1 MNEKKPLFSIATP
14 CWNSVDTI
22 ERTIKSIL
30 EQDFKDYEY
39 IIVDGGSTD
48 GTLDI
53 VKKYEPL
60 FEGRMH
66 WKSEPD
72 KGLYDA
78 FNKGVQRSHGVY
90 CWNIN
95 ADDYLEPDA
104 LLKLADFI
112 NKNNLEDNLP
122 VISGILNFVS
132 RDGKKIFFTTKSD
145 KNLAKISYER
155 DYMGVPH
162 PATLVPKEI
171 YDKLGC
177 FDIKYKIMGDADWF
191 HRVYKAGE
199 HFVFADF
206 TITNMADGGISNLFN
221 YKQCLKDRLYYY
233 KKFYNNP
240 IERLFRLSLWTVS
253 FYKQKFEHIFMN
265 IAIQ

>member
-1 MNEKKPLFSIATP
+1 MNDKKPLFSIATP
-14 CWNSVDTI
+14 CWNSEDTI

-53 VKKYEPL
+53 IKKYEPL

-78 FNKGVQRSHGVY
+78 FNKGVKRSHGVY
-90 CWNIN
+90 CWNVN

-104 LLKLADFI
+104 LLRLADFI
-112 NKNNLEDNLP
+112 NKNNWKDNLP
-122 VISGILNFVS
+122 VISGKLNFVS

-145 KNLAKISYER
+145 KDLAKKSYER
-155 DYMGVPH
+155 DHMGVPH
-162 PATLVPKEI
+162 TATLVPKMI

-177 FDIKYKIMGDADWF
+177 FDIKYKIMGDVDWF

-199 HFVFADF
+199 QFVFADI
-206 TITNMADGGISNLFN
+206 TITNMADGGVSNLFN

-233 KKFYNNP
+233 KNFYNNP
-240 IERLFRLSLWTVS
+240 IERLLRLSFWTAS
-253 FYKQKFEHIFMN
+253 FYKQKFEHIFMK
-265 IAIQ
+265 